1 MRKFKFNRIKKNN
14 PESRIWKRTWEYQKT
29 RNNLAKALK
38 KWNENDE
45 KLARMDYLV
54 EKTVSEEL
62 LTESEKKFIISLP
75 KEDLDTFLWSLFKK
89 LMEFVDWIHASGSMD
104 ADELDE
110 WDVQGFL
117 AINKMY
123 WRRYYL
129 IYIWHLRRRKYIWYQ
144 VSRHLREQP
153 HAIYDL
159 QGRRLPLN
167 GCKQQQTP
175 QKGVYIQNG
184 KKYIVK

>member
-38 KWNENDE
+38 KWNENEE
-45 KLARMDYLV
+45 KLAKMDYLV
-54 EKTVSEEL
+54 EKTVSEEP
-62 LTESEKKFIISLP
+62 LTESEKKFIISLS
-75 KEDLDTFLWSLFKK
+75 KEDLDTFLCSLFKK

-117 AINKMY
+117 AINKMFDFIKENRKDVRIKRY
-123 WRRYYL
+123 YFWRRYEIGKYWWVVSPW
-129 IYIWHLRRRKYIWYQ
+129 IY
-144 VSRHLREQP
+144 
-153 HAIYDL
+153 YDE
-159 QGRRLPLN
+159 
-167 GCKQQQTP
+167 
-175 QKGVYIQNG
+175 
-184 KKYIVK
+184 

>member
-54 EKTVSEEL
+54 EKIVSEEL

-117 AINKMY
+117 AINKMFDFVKENRKDVRIKRY
-123 WRRYYL
+123 YFWRRYEIGRYWWVASPW
-129 IYIWHLRRRKYIWYQ
+129 IY
-144 VSRHLREQP
+144 
-153 HAIYDL
+153 YDE
-159 QGRRLPLN
+159 
-167 GCKQQQTP
+167 
-175 QKGVYIQNG
+175 
-184 KKYIVK
+184 